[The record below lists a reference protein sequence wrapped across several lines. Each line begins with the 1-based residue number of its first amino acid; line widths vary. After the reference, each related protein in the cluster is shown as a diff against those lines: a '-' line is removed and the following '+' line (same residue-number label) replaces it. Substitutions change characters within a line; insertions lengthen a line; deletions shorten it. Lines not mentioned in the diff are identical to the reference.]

1 MKILI
6 ERLQMDPDVTLGS
19 MRVDDEWAAWTCED
33 AVRPPG
39 TKVAGKT
46 AIPAG
51 TYKVVITPSARFKRD
66 LPLLVD
72 VPNFTG
78 VRIHAGNTAEDTE
91 GCILVGQDRLAKS
104 IGRSRLAFDALFT
117 QIRGAIARGEKV
129 TLEIA

>member
-1 MKILI
+1 MKILV
-6 ERLQMDPDVTLGS
+6 ERLQTDPDVTLGS

-33 AVRPPG
+33 PVRPPG
-39 TKVAGKT
+39 VKIAGKT
-46 AIPAG
+46 AIPPG
-51 TYKVVITPSARFKRD
+51 TYSVVITPSARFKRD

-72 VPNFTG
+72 VPDFTG

-91 GCILVGQDRLAKS
+91 GCILVGQDRFSKS

>member
-1 MKILI
+1 MKILV

-33 AVRPPG
+33 TVRPPG

-46 AIPAG
+46 AIPPG
-51 TYKVVITPSARFKRD
+51 VYKVVITPSVRFKRD

-72 VPNFTG
+72 VPDFTG

-91 GCILVGQDRLAKS
+91 GCILVGQDRFSKS